1 MTFRRTGQEI
11 KERQMMMK
19 IRTLMGLIGSL
30 ALVAGAATPQFETV
44 PAGANK
50 ALKAVKGKPIRT
62 GMVFVNGHY
71 VKSPYVLMR
80 SGTAIFVN
88 YNTQITGQVVPWKAF
103 LATQGGAVAQK
114 SAAPAQPRT
123 AQSVDDLFA
132 DAPPP
137 PSTTPAPAAADA
149 AEDVEFTPNEQ
160 SQRLLKRIN
169 DRRSFFD
176 RCLRE
181 GYVIFFGSRYA
192 PVSVAPRLARDL
204 LAILPEAIR
213 DSNDGADLYGRM
225 RGRGITYMTREI
237 CDELVENRADYSQIV
252 ERRKEMA
259 NADELNRLLQQGSR

>member
-1 MTFRRTGQEI
+1 MTRRRAEQI
-11 KERQMMMK
+11 KERRMTMK
-19 IRTLMGLIGSL
+19 IGALVGLIGAL
-30 ALVAGAATPQFETV
+30 ALVAGAAAPQFEEV
-44 PAGANK
+44 PAAANK

-71 VKSPYVLMR
+71 VKAPYVLMR

-88 YNTQITGQVVPWKAF
+88 YSTQITGQVVPWKSF

-114 SAAPAQPRT
+114 PAAPVQPRT

-132 DAPPP
+132 DAPPAVQP
-137 PSTTPAPAAADA
+137 TVAAPAAEA
-149 AEDVEFTPNEQ
+149 AADVEFTPNEQ

-169 DRRSFFD
+169 DRRSYLD
-176 RCLRE
+176 RRLRE

-225 RGRGITYMTREI
+225 RGKGITYMTREI
-237 CDELVENRADYSQIV
+237 CDELVENSADYSALV
-252 ERRKEMA
+252 ERRKEMEK
-259 NADELNRLLQQGSR
+259 ADELNRLLQQGSR